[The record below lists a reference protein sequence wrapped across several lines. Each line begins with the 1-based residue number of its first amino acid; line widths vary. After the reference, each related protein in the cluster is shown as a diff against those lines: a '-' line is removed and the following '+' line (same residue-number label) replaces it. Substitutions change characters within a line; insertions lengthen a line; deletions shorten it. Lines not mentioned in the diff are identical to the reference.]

1 VSMYCEKRKFPYTT
15 AVDGLLA
22 IDAYKATA
30 NNKAPIDLILLDLQM
45 PNCDGIEACQE
56 IREFEREE
64 GLRPAIIFIIT
75 GQDSADDKGRCF
87 AAGIDKYFVKPL
99 PMKKLDDGVTEFF
112 KST

>member
-1 VSMYCEKRKFPYTT
+1 MYCEKRKFPYTT

-22 IDAYKATA
+22 IDAYKAAA

-64 GLRPAIIFIIT
+64 GLRPAIIFI
-75 GQDSADDKGRCF
+75 S
-87 AAGIDKYFVKPL
+87 
-99 PMKKLDDGVTEFF
+99 MLDRHQVLF
-112 KST
+112 KFLLTIL